1 MVVVSKL
8 TLFLEQMKY
17 IFDPDEVGALV
28 FDVGH
33 HSFRAGYAGEDS
45 PKAEIPSQV
54 GVVTE
59 LVENCLMEVDGQT
72 PSSDK
77 KYFIDTVSV
86 NVPRKGME
94 MTSFLKDGM
103 GTFSFS
109 FPFYSFPF
117 PFFSFH
123 FLSFTH
129 LVF

>member
-1 MVVVSKL
+1 M
-8 TLFLEQMKY
+8 
-17 IFDPDEVGALV
+17 V

-54 GVVTE
+54 GVITE
-59 LVENCLMEVDGQT
+59 LAENGRMDVDGQ
-72 PSSDK
+72 PPNPDK

-103 GTFSFS
+103 SEYT
-109 FPFYSFPF
+109 P
-117 PFFSFH
+117 H
-123 FLSFTH
+123 FLIRSVI
-129 LVF
+129 VFLSIYSRRLGCF

>member
-1 MVVVSKL
+1 M
-8 TLFLEQMKY
+8 
-17 IFDPDEVGALV
+17 V

-59 LVENCLMEVDGQT
+59 LVENGLMEVDGQA
-72 PSSDK
+72 PASDK

-103 GTFSFS
+103 GTFSFR
-109 FPFYSFPF
+109 
-117 PFFSFH
+117 FFDPSLIRCFSRG
-123 FLSFTH
+123 LGC
-129 LVF
+129 L

>member
-1 MVVVSKL
+1 M
-8 TLFLEQMKY
+8 
-17 IFDPDEVGALV
+17 V

-54 GVVTE
+54 GVITE
-59 LVENCLMEVDGQT
+59 LAENGHMDVDGHLPT
-72 PSSDK
+72 PDK

-103 GTFSFS
+103 SEYRLFQINNLT
-109 FPFYSFPF
+109 Y
-117 PFFSFH
+117 
-123 FLSFTH
+123 LSF
-129 LVF
+129 

>member
-1 MVVVSKL
+1 MTSI
-8 TLFLEQMKY
+8 LERVKY
-17 IFDPDEVGALV
+17 IFHPDEVGALV

-54 GVVTE
+54 GVVTD
-59 LVENCLMEVDGQT
+59 LVENGLMEVDGQAT
-72 PSSDK
+72 ASDK

-103 GTFSFS
+103 GTFSFRS
-109 FPFYSFPF
+109 FS
-117 PFFSFH
+117 
-123 FLSFTH
+123 SFTH
-129 LVF
+129 LAPFPSDSFHPSLI

>member
-1 MVVVSKL
+1 M
-8 TLFLEQMKY
+8 
-17 IFDPDEVGALV
+17 V

-54 GVVTE
+54 GVITE
-59 LVENCLMEVDGQT
+59 LTENGHMDVDGH
-72 PSSDK
+72 PPVPDK

-103 GTFSFS
+103 SESLDIFVLTSHLPSFFIS
-109 FPFYSFPF
+109 
-117 PFFSFH
+117 
-123 FLSFTH
+123 
-129 LVF
+129 